1 MTGRLK
7 VGIETEEGT
16 RSTLYDVRGELDRKE
31 TLETEN
37 TVTDML
43 GGELRLGSGSQA
55 TIDRERYFIGLSS
68 YTFVLFQ
75 EWLVFWEWYLLT

>member
-1 MTGRLK
+1 MTGRAK
-7 VGIETEEGT
+7 VGVETKEGP

-43 GGELRLGSGSQA
+43 GGELRGTKQ
-55 TIDRERYFIGLSS
+55 
-68 YTFVLFQ
+68 
-75 EWLVFWEWYLLT
+75 